1 MSFPA
6 PRRKSRPIKVGW
18 VPVGGDAPIAVQS
31 MATTDTRDVEATV
44 QQIRTLQATGCDIAR
59 VAVPDLAAAKVLQQI
74 KQGIGIPLVAD
85 IHFDY
90 RLALEAVRQG
100 VDCIRYN
107 PGNIGARDRVATL
120 ADACRDKGIPIR
132 IGVNAGSLEKDLL
145 RRHGGPTAEALV
157 ESALRHVACLEAV
170 SFHDVKISVKAADVP
185 TMVEAYRGLAA
196 RCDYPLHLGVT
207 EAGTM
212 LPGTVKSSAG
222 IGVLLGEGIGDTI
235 RVSLA
240 ADPVEEVK
248 VGLALLKALGLRKGG
263 LNLVACPSCGRS
275 RVDVFGVAARVEE
288 RLRHVKADVHVAVMG
303 CEVNGPGEAREADVG
318 IAGGPGYYLLFRKGQ
333 IVGKVAQDAAEDT
346 LVAEALRIALG
357 ETDQKQ
363 SAEAAR

>member
-1 MSFPA
+1 MFPA
-6 PRRKSRPIKVGW
+6 ERRKSRRIQVGW
-18 VPVGGDAPIAVQS
+18 VPVGGDAPVVVQS

-59 VAVPDLAAAKVLQQI
+59 VAVPDMAAAKVLQQI

-107 PGNIGARDRVATL
+107 PGNIGARERVATL
-120 ADACRDKGIPIR
+120 ADACRERGIPIR
-132 IGVNAGSLEKDLL
+132 VGVNAGSLEKDLL
-145 RRHGGPTAEALV
+145 HRHGATAEALV
-157 ESALRHVACLEAV
+157 ESALRHVGALEAV
-170 SFHDVKISVKAADVP
+170 GFADVKISVKAADVP
-185 TMVEAYRGLAA
+185 TMVEAYRLLAA

-212 LPGTVKSSAG
+212 LPGTVKSAAG

-263 LNLVACPSCGRS
+263 LNLVACPSCGRA
-275 RVDVFGVAARVEE
+275 RVDVFSVAARVEE
-288 RLRHVKADVHVAVMG
+288 RLRGVKRDVHVAVMG

-333 IVGKVAQDAAEDT
+333 IVGKVAQDAAEET
-346 LVAEALRIALG
+346 LVREALRIAMG
-357 ETDQKQ
+357 EEEHAG
-363 SAEAAR
+363 SEAAG